1 MAKMEEK
8 QVKSQDEKV
17 ETSIKNLVLEER
29 TEPFQFITY
38 HTEEQLPWIVSL
50 IEKDLSEPY
59 SVYTYRYFLNS
70 WPHLCFLAIQDN
82 KCIGVIISKADNH
95 RGTQR
100 GYIAML
106 AVDKTYRKAKIGTKL
121 VLRTIQ
127 EMKNLRCEEVV
138 LETEM
143 TNKAALGLYENLG
156 FLKDKRLNR
165 YYMNGVD
172 AFRLKL
178 SL

>member
-1 MAKMEEK
+1 MEVAGAVTAQK
-8 QVKSQDEKV
+8 
-17 ETSIKNLVLEER
+17 ETTTSEVNAPNIDFV
-29 TEPFQFITY
+29 TY
-38 HTEEQLPWIVSL
+38 TGEHQLPLIVGL

-70 WPHLCFLAIQDN
+70 WPHLCLLAMIED
-82 KCIGVIISKADNH
+82 KCIGVIISKSDYH
-95 RGTQR
+95 RGILR

-106 AVDKTYRKAKIGTKL
+106 AVDKTYRKVKIGTKL
-121 VLRTIQ
+121 VLKTIE
-127 EMKNLRCEEVV
+127 EMKSHHCEEVV
-138 LETEM
+138 LETEI

-156 FLKDKRLNR
+156 FLRDKRLNR

-178 SL
+178 ML